1 MVIHEIYVGR
11 TKEIDELFELFKKLR
26 LEYRVYKTAKN
37 SKNLGLIEKKVED
50 IWGFKAFSL
59 GIDPNNQPNA
69 YTYPVA
75 LSIDIDPSKY
85 IETSSKGYKWSKNS
99 QCAAISYITKG
110 LLCNDAFTDEEVFA
124 IFLHEV
130 GHSFVHRSPMITAQ
144 QEVYKN
150 TLIIQVLYQ
159 IFLSIISMMPLNAIT
174 ALRTLIMSQNGYK
187 LILAEFNKAIKKIPL
202 LRELNITKD
211 IALGMLK
218 NTLQNLTYF
227 VLNITG
233 LNALSSFLA
242 KQEYDYTTAKQIKI
256 SGHPQAYARSMER
269 LSDDFATMYG
279 FGPAISTALVKMESP
294 DNQGAFMKVTHS
306 IPVIKTIFQK
316 QDAMATELVAL
327 MGAHPSTSDR
337 ILSILDSMEND
348 VTKDKSLSPKI
359 KKELKA
365 NIKKQKE
372 LIDDIKRDEPT
383 IAKNKNEYLMILNRL
398 GLESGNSED
407 FLEKKYTD
415 PDQLR
420 KFYKERKVRKESQ
433 LSEDELYLLS
443 DEYIYETIQNICEGI
458 EYYDKDAREKMNK
471 ADKSMRYDKAGK
483 RLAGVAFRLS
493 LKALLHGGQ
502 GKTRAEQLEYL
513 RTTHLPALIKK
524 CKTIDEIKY
533 LKKDSRLGD
542 AQFESLRRNV
552 QAVLNND
559 EKRMKRLGKKF
570 IKEVQSG
577 ELTLKMV
584 DEHIRWNKTTYMQ
597 LLNEREKEIK
607 SSNNESAFFEEA
619 ILEDPVLAEFLA

>member
-1 MVIHEIYVGR
+1 M
-11 TKEIDELFELFKKLR
+11 
-26 LEYRVYKTAKN
+26 
-37 SKNLGLIEKKVED
+37 
-50 IWGFKAFSL
+50 
-59 GIDPNNQPNA
+59 
-69 YTYPVA
+69 
-75 LSIDIDPSKY
+75 
-85 IETSSKGYKWSKNS
+85 
-99 QCAAISYITKG
+99 
-110 LLCNDAFTDEEVFA
+110 
-124 IFLHEV
+124 
-130 GHSFVHRSPMITAQ
+130 
-144 QEVYKN
+144 
-150 TLIIQVLYQ
+150 
-159 IFLSIISMMPLNAIT
+159 
-174 ALRTLIMSQNGYK
+174 
-187 LILAEFNKAIKKIPL
+187 
-202 LRELNITKD
+202 
-211 IALGMLK
+211 
-218 NTLQNLTYF
+218 
-227 VLNITG
+227 
-233 LNALSSFLA
+233 
-242 KQEYDYTTAKQIKI
+242 
-256 SGHPQAYARSMER
+256 
-269 LSDDFATMYG
+269 
-279 FGPAISTALVKMESP
+279 
-294 DNQGAFMKVTHS
+294 
-306 IPVIKTIFQK
+306 
-316 QDAMATELVAL
+316 
-327 MGAHPSTSDR
+327 
-337 ILSILDSMEND
+337 
-348 VTKDKSLSPKI
+348 
-359 KKELKA
+359 
-365 NIKKQKE
+365 
-372 LIDDIKRDEPT
+372 
-383 IAKNKNEYLMILNRL
+383 
-398 GLESGNSED
+398 
-407 FLEKKYTD
+407 EKKYTD